1 MYRAISVA
9 HRDRHLS
16 VIFAPQIYNKLL
28 VTTKTFCRKSAKYV
42 VKHILEIFELLYF
55 VGVIVKHCSI
65 SIGSILLPSFRFWI
79 DTEHN
84 V

>member
-42 VKHILEIFELLYF
+42 VKHKKLIFIWSEICAKPPLVDKLRLNKNKYF
-55 VGVIVKHCSI
+55 H
-65 SIGSILLPSFRFWI
+65 
-79 DTEHN
+79 
-84 V
+84 

>member
-28 VTTKTFCRKSAKYV
+28 VTTKNFCRKSAKYV
-42 VKHILEIFELLYF
+42 VKHIL
-55 VGVIVKHCSI
+55 
-65 SIGSILLPSFRFWI
+65 
-79 DTEHN
+79 DN
-84 V
+84 VFTIEDDFFHLH